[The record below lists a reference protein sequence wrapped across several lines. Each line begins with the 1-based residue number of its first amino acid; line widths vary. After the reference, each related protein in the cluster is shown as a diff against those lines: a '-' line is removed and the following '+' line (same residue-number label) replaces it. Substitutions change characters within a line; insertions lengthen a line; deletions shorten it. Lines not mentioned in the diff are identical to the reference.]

1 MKSVL
6 LDTQI
11 VLWAGTDDPALPAG
25 FRRALQSEPNHYLL
39 HQASIWETQIKF
51 DLGKLS
57 LPEPP
62 EVFMREAVTELG
74 LEKRQI
80 EDEAL
85 YLLGKLPHIHR
96 DPFDRLLIAHAMLH
110 GWEVM
115 TVDDVVQQYP
125 VKLFRP
131 GEPTRRSP

>member
-1 MKSVL
+1 MKEVL

-11 VLWAGTDDPALPAG
+11 VLWAGTDDPALPPH
-25 FRRALQSEPNHYLL
+25 FRRALESDPHHYIL

-57 LPEPP
+57 LPRPP
-62 EVFMREAVTELG
+62 EIFMREAVTRLG
-74 LEKRQI
+74 LEKRNI
-80 EDEAL
+80 DDDAL

-96 DPFDRLLIAHAMLH
+96 DPFDRLLIAHAILH

-115 TVDDVVQQYP
+115 TTDEIVARYP
-125 VKLFRP
+125 VKLFKA
-131 GEPTRRSP
+131 ESM